1 MHSAASILTEA
12 TTAVGQ
18 NTGNPCGGTAA
29 QVYEGAGGGAAKT
42 VPNAAFW
49 ASSGNLFLM
58 SWVHLGPGCIHLQ
71 AKGAKDAKV
80 PCAMHIFSRRYMC
93 TRSSWRRKR

>member
-29 QVYEGAGGGAAKT
+29 AQVYEGAGGGAAKT
-42 VPNAAFW
+42 VPNAACW
-49 ASSGNLFLM
+49 ASSGNLF
-58 SWVHLGPGCIHLQ
+58 
-71 AKGAKDAKV
+71 
-80 PCAMHIFSRRYMC
+80 
-93 TRSSWRRKR
+93 